1 MISIAESST
10 TTFLNGITV
19 ETFKDSVG
27 EIYVNT
33 TGLCAILGI
42 TILSLKNKYNI
53 TKEYYT
59 STEVTM
65 FARQEYSDGNEF
77 GINHLINQ
85 FATSE
90 IIGKIFRGDISLAE
104 RSISHKQWSEE
115 VLKDLTPLTAKVS
128 YKLSEKNVQD
138 RLSKRLGFATE
149 VSTPIGRVDMLGDD
163 ILCEIKTA
171 SQWKHGLGQLCGY
184 SQYYLTHKLYLCLFD
199 INKSTDIKTIKK
211 VCKEFGVV
219 VVNDHFK
226 LL

>member
-1 MISIAESST
+1 MITITESST

-27 EIYVNT
+27 EIYVNIE
-33 TGLCAILGI
+33 GLCAILGI
-42 TILSLKNKYNI
+42 TVLSFKNKYNI

-65 FARQEYSDGNEF
+65 FARHEHSDGNEF
-77 GINHLINQ
+77 GMNHLINQ

-90 IIGKIFRGDISLAE
+90 IIDKIFRGDISVTE
-104 RSISHKQWSEE
+104 ISVSYEQWSEE
-115 VLKDLTPLTAKVS
+115 VLRDLTPLTTKVS

-138 RLSKRLGFATE
+138 KLSKRLGFATE
-149 VSTPIGRVDMLGDD
+149 VSTPIGRIDMLGDD

-199 INKSTDIKTIKK
+199 IDKSTDIETIKQ

-219 VVNDHFK
+219 VVNDRFK